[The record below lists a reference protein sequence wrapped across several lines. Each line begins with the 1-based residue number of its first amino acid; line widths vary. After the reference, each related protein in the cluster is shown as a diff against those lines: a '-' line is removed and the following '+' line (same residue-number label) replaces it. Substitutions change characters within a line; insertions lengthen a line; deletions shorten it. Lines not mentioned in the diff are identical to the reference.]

1 MTFMFASERLTALPR
16 FVLLYAAMYGA
27 FGVASPFLPG
37 FVAARGVAPEE
48 LGLVLAAGT
57 ALRLISAPFAGR
69 LGDMLQALR
78 AVLVVCTA
86 LAGCVTLGYLPAY
99 GFWAFLV
106 LSLLHAAAL
115 APVTILADALAL
127 GAASPPSGSG
137 RKRFEYGWV
146 RGTGSAAFI
155 AGTLLSGQA
164 VSALGLQVIIWLQA
178 MLLGTAALCAT
189 LVPELIR
196 ERTVEAVCAK
206 APSRRHSDFTSAP
219 PIPASCSGCGARTGQ
234 PCHA

>member
-1 MTFMFASERLTALPR
+1 MFASERLTACPR

-115 APVTILADALAL
+115 APVTIVGGCAGVGRRFTAERERSKTFRIWL
-127 GAASPPSGSG
+127 GARDRVGCVHRWHLAIRPSGERSRAAGDYLATGHAARYGGSVRHSRAGTHQGAHG
-137 RKRFEYGWV
+137 RGGV
-146 RGTGSAAFI
+146 RKSTGPAAF
-155 AGTLLSGQA
+155 
-164 VSALGLQVIIWLQA
+164 
-178 MLLGTAALCAT
+178 
-189 LVPELIR
+189 
-196 ERTVEAVCAK
+196 
-206 APSRRHSDFTSAP
+206 
-219 PIPASCSGCGARTGQ
+219 
-234 PCHA
+234 